1 MYSLLIWKLINI
13 RIQTCHKDLQRVAQ
27 KCLGERHEEV
37 LGTQKTAIAQLKQK
51 VKDLEL
57 AKPPGSN
64 SSTTVVR
71 KLLDKHIPEGGSI

>member
-1 MYSLLIWKLINI
+1 MLINM
-13 RIQTCHKDLQRVAQ
+13 RTQTCHKDLQRVAQ

-37 LGTQKTAIAQLKQK
+37 LGTQKTAIAQLRQK
-51 VKDLEL
+51 LKDLEL

-71 KLLDKHIPEGGSI
+71 KLLDKYSTT

>member
-1 MYSLLIWKLINI
+1 M
-13 RIQTCHKDLQRVAQ
+13 AQ

-51 VKDLEL
+51 LKDLEL